1 MSFSSDTKN
10 ELARLELNRKC
21 CVLAEIAGFVRVCG
35 TLKLSGGGK
44 IDLKLATENPAVAR
58 MYLKK
63 IKEYFDVG
71 VDLQIGQNLLMK
83 RGHVYEITISSENG
97 AQQILRE
104 VGILRVLEGCDYIA
118 ADIQDSLIKKK
129 CCKKAYLRGV
139 FLGAGTI
146 SDPEKGYHLELV
158 CSDGILAADLR
169 RLINSFGLKAKTA
182 QRRKSHIVYLKE
194 AEQIVDFLNILG
206 AHGRLLE
213 FENVRIVKEMRNQAN
228 RIVNCES
235 ANTDKVV
242 NTAARQLAS
251 IRKIQELK
259 GLAVLPPKLREAAVL
274 RLDHPEATLAE
285 LAEMLDPPLK
295 KSGLNHR
302 FRKIDEFAE
311 ALSESGESRKG

>member
-1 MSFSSDTKN
+1 M
-10 ELARLELNRKC
+10 
-21 CVLAEIAGFVRVCG
+21 
-35 TLKLSGGGK
+35 
-44 IDLKLATENPAVAR
+44 
-58 MYLKK
+58 
-63 IKEYFDVG
+63 
-71 VDLQIGQNLLMK
+71 
-83 RGHVYEITISSENG
+83 
-97 AQQILRE
+97 
-104 VGILRVLEGCDYIA
+104 
-118 ADIQDSLIKKK
+118 
-129 CCKKAYLRGV
+129 
-139 FLGAGTI
+139 
-146 SDPEKGYHLELV
+146 
-158 CSDGILAADLR
+158 
-169 RLINSFGLKAKTA
+169 
-182 QRRKSHIVYLKE
+182 
-194 AEQIVDFLNILG
+194 
-206 AHGRLLE
+206 E

-295 KSGLNHR
+295 KSGINHR